1 MPELARTACCRCR
14 EQKLRCSRELPTC
27 ARCLR
32 LSAVCEFPAPPD
44 RKVLAAFRAQPK
56 KRKLERSASDR
67 SPRRNSHS
75 AVPKPSL
82 ASPVSQPANHNT
94 GASAEERPDSV
105 LPLSRSQEKFL
116 QDVYFTCMF
125 NSTLVFHRP
134 TFSGAWEDGRLPR
147 HVLLAVYATAT
158 IFLPF
163 DSPLAQQNAALL
175 QPLGDLTALGRQWA
189 IRAGKEVLQDID
201 QPTFESV
208 QTCEM
213 LTLYWFSAGE
223 SQRNTMFSGIAYKAA
238 CTLGLDLS
246 EPLTATGE
254 SPASGI
260 SPSWLEAEAVRRCFW
275 AVWFTQCINSDHSV
289 VGTTYNDRVMNL
301 SLPIAENSFHEAV
314 QQPLKNLSSVLQQHS
329 TFASQTHAAPSIM
342 AELMTLIFYWVRIR
356 NLVRVT
362 DRISGRDW
370 LAELFELEG
379 RLSAWYSQLPES
391 LKYSKRNLYEQL
403 VVLQQPVYTFVH
415 ALYHQCRLV
424 LHSSLVPKFSG
435 IRLDRAVPSEA
446 TALCARIALKSAQR
460 ISELGADILALD
472 WDPAQIASFVGYCM
486 YVSASIHIAF
496 LCSRD
501 ATLAVPAR
509 ANLMASLKL
518 LKSMKMYWTNLK
530 RLWVRINL
538 LYGAQMERRLAS
550 AREGLAGSA
559 EAHLTELDELAGEPR
574 DVGQLAEPLADSVL
588 DYTLRRLRPDR
599 VVLSPAAQALKRQPC
614 PDDLS
619 QLMDEDSS
627 LSLNPSSQSARPEG
641 PLPSVGLDQSNF
653 LTSTAPQITGAW
665 DRMRTPTMQ
674 PLNSDGLDWWEMTLD
689 SIQQPILPYEELFNL
704 DFNLS

>member
-1 MPELARTACCRCR
+1 
-14 EQKLRCSRELPTC
+14 
-27 ARCLR
+27 
-32 LSAVCEFPAPPD
+32 
-44 RKVLAAFRAQPK
+44 
-56 KRKLERSASDR
+56 
-67 SPRRNSHS
+67 
-75 AVPKPSL
+75 
-82 ASPVSQPANHNT
+82 
-94 GASAEERPDSV
+94 
-105 LPLSRSQEKFL
+105 
-116 QDVYFTCMF
+116 MF
-125 NSTLVFHRP
+125 NSTLVFHKP
-134 TFSGAWEDGRLPR
+134 TFSRAWEEGRLAR

-163 DSPLAQQNAALL
+163 DSPLARQNASLL
-175 QPLGDLTALGRQWA
+175 QSLGDLRALGRQWA

-238 CTLGLDLS
+238 CTLGLDSS
-246 EPLTATGE
+246 EPSTATE
-254 SPASGI
+254 DSPASGI
-260 SPSWLEAEAVRRCFW
+260 SPTWLEAEAVRRCFW

-301 SLPIAENSFHEAV
+301 SLPIAESSFNEGV
-314 QQPLKNLSSVLQQHS
+314 QQPLENLSSILQQHA
-329 TFASQTHAAPSIM
+329 TFATQKDAAPSIM

-379 RLSAWYSQLPES
+379 RLSTWYSQLPDS

-435 IRLDRAVPSEA
+435 IRLDRAIPSEA
-446 TALCARIALKSAQR
+446 TALSARIALKSAQR

-518 LKSMKMYWTNLK
+518 LKSMKMYWTNLQ
-530 RLWVRINL
+530 RLWVRINM
-538 LYGAQMERRLAS
+538 LYGAQMSRRLAS
-550 AREGLAGSA
+550 AREGMAGST
-559 EAHLTELDELAGEPR
+559 EPQAHFSELDEVAGEPR

-599 VVLSPAAQALKRQPC
+599 AVLSPAAQALERQPC

-619 QLMDEDSS
+619 QLMGEDSS
-627 LSLNPSSQSARPEG
+627 SSLNPSSQSARPEG
-641 PLPSVGLDQSNF
+641 PIPSMGLDQSNY
-653 LTSTAPQITGAW
+653 LVSTAPQMVGGW

-674 PLNSDGLDWWEMTLD
+674 SLNNDGLDWWEVSLD
-689 SIQQPILPYEELFNL
+689 NIQQPILPYEELFNL